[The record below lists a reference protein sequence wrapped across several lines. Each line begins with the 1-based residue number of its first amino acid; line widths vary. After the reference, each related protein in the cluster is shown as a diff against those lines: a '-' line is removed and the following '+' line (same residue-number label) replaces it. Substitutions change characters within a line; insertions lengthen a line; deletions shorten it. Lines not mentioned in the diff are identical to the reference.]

1 MNCIIVE
8 DEFPAREE
16 LKYFINNF
24 SNLKIDSEFD
34 NGVDVLKY
42 LQENSVDVIFL
53 DINIPLIDG
62 MMLAKIV
69 NKFIKKPKIVII
81 TANKDYAVDAFELD
95 VFDYI
100 LKPYTE
106 QRIIEVLQKLKSSE
120 SSVNEENAVNNFI
133 NRNSNTKV
141 SLWRDNKLIVVDVND
156 IYYCQASE
164 RETFVFTKDYKYVVN
179 MSISEFEKII
189 PSDIFLR
196 THRSYIVN
204 LSKINEIV
212 PWFNS
217 TYLLR
222 FNNIKGEVPVSRSKI
237 KQFKALMNI

>member
-16 LKYFINNF
+16 LKYFITNF
-24 SNLKIDSEFD
+24 SDLKIDSEFD

-42 LQENSVDVIFL
+42 IQENSVDVIFL
-53 DINIPLIDG
+53 DINIPMIDG
-62 MMLAKIV
+62 MMLAKLV
-69 NKFIKKPKIVII
+69 NKFEKKPLIVII
-81 TANKDYAVDAFELD
+81 TAYKDYAVDAFELD

-106 QRIIEVLQKLKSSE
+106 QRIIEVLQKLKSSK
-120 SSVNEENAVNNFI
+120 SSINEESVANNSF

-156 IYYCQASE
+156 IYYCQANE
-164 RETFVFTKDYKYVVN
+164 RETFVFTEDYKYIVN
-179 MSISEFEKII
+179 MSISEFEKNI

-222 FNNIKGEVPVSRSKI
+222 FYNIKGEVPVSRSKI